1 MKAHYFRV
9 VAIKDNNK
17 TYIFDSSIKAILS
30 QDKIDTLNNPLEFKK
45 QVFILW
51 RNTIA
56 KGPFPWND
64 LNTITIKTEN
74 AYYFYNKDAIT
85 ENEHAIIELI
95 NNLHTSDLKLLA
107 NGTRWTIL
115 KQPIEILMSMAKA
128 VQQNM
133 QNKIAR

>member
-1 MKAHYFRV
+1 MKAHYYRV

-30 QDKIDTLNNPLEFKK
+30 QDKINTLNNPLEFKK

-56 KGPFPWND
+56 KGLYPWND

-74 AYYFYNKDAIT
+74 AYYFYDKDAIT

-95 NNLHTSDLKLLA
+95 NNLHTTDLKLLA